1 MKKKILS
8 ILQYLFFLG
17 GGIFLIW
24 WQFHKMTPDQ
34 ELKFKTALSNVNFGL
49 IFPIVLLS
57 LASHLSRSMRWRILI
72 EPLGHKPS
80 LLNTFGVTMVGY
92 LANSFVPRLGEILKC
107 TLLGKYEKIPPQKL
121 IGTIVVER
129 VFDFICYLIFIV
141 FTVMIQY
148 KLVGNFVKTNLQ
160 ELVHTKNGFPIWAK
174 SLIIIG
180 IIILVFFLLKVLAKK
195 YRHNTAIQKIK
206 KFTNGLAEGFATI
219 KNLKRKGWFLFHTLL
234 IWSMYLLQIYIGFWA
249 IAEVSH
255 LGLDAACSVLTL
267 ATLAM
272 IITPGGLGTFP
283 TAVYLVLQLYKIDI
297 AVGEAFGWLMWGAT
311 TSIILIFGLFFLTL
325 LFFTNKNKKY

>member
-1 MKKKILS
+1 
-8 ILQYLFFLG
+8 
-17 GGIFLIW
+17 
-24 WQFHKMTPDQ
+24 MTPNQ
-34 ELKFKTALSNVNFGL
+34 LLKFKHALSNVNYWL
-49 IFPIVLLS
+49 ILPIILIS
-57 LASHLSRSMRWRILI
+57 LISHLSRSLRWRILI

-129 VFDFICYLIFIV
+129 VFDFICYLFFIV
-141 FTVMIQY
+141 LTILMQY
-148 KLVGNFVKTNLQ
+148 KLVGGFVKTNLQ
-160 ELVHTKNGFPIWAK
+160 EIFNQKGMPIWAK
-174 SLIIIG
+174 ALITIS
-180 IIILVFFLLKVLAKK
+180 IIILLIILIKVLARK
-195 YRHNTAIQKIK
+195 YQHNTTIQNIK
-206 KFTNGLAEGFATI
+206 SFTQGLAQGFATI
-219 KNLKRKGWFLFHTLL
+219 KNLKRKEWFLFHTIV
-234 IWSMYLLQIYIGFWA
+234 IWSMYLLQIYIGFSA

-255 LGLDAACSVLTL
+255 LGLNAACSVLTL

-297 AVGEAFGWLMWGAT
+297 AVGEAFGWLMWGVS
-311 TSIILIFGLFFLTL
+311 TSIILIFGL
-325 LFFTNKNKKY
+325 LFIGILFITNKTKNIEKHTGYSG